1 MVGCGSITMHGNR
14 TVAAPPKVAKHV
26 VHIAPCKGMPPLASE
41 KKSRGSLS
49 PQIHLYNI
57 IHLLKIAVK
66 AIESSTG
73 SKKWSSFYYRL
84 Q

>member
-1 MVGCGSITMHGNR
+1 MVDGGSITMHGNR
-14 TVAAPPKVAKHV
+14 SATAPPKVAKHV

-49 PQIHLYNI
+49 PQIHLYYL

-73 SKKWSSFYYRL
+73 SKEWSFFYYRL